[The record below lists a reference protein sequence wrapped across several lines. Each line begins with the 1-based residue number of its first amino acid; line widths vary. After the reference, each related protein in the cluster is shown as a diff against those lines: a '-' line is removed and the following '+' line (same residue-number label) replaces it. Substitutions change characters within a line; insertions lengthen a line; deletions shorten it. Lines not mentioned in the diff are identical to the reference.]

1 MTNSAPNIL
10 CGVKPATTIDG
21 VIAELDKI
29 IKWSIT
35 HNSRFGYF
43 AALYK
48 KVTIKVKEG
57 IADGVFE
64 NPERMEKLDI
74 IFANRYLDAYSCFEN
89 KTKLTNSW
97 TIAFKSASLARPI
110 VLQHLLAGMNAHI
123 DLDLGVAAAQ
133 IAPKDQIWELEN
145 DFKKINEILSDL
157 VDLVQKELS
166 GIWPLLNVLDW
177 LAGQWDEKLSD
188 IGMLFARNKAWEF
201 ALALAKD
208 EEELDDLINERDGMT
223 SGFAKKI
230 FSPGLLLSIV
240 LLFVKMGEI
249 GSIGSQIKLLD
260 GELE

>member
-1 MTNSAPNIL
+1 MTNSTPKIL

-21 VIAELDKI
+21 VIEELDKI
-29 IKWSIT
+29 IQWSIA
-35 HNSRFGYF
+35 HQSRFGYF

-48 KVTIKVKEG
+48 KVTIKVKDG
-57 IADGVFE
+57 IADGIFE
-64 NPERMEKLDI
+64 NGERMEQLDI

-89 KTKLTNSW
+89 KTKLSGSW
-97 TIAFKSASLARPI
+97 NIAFESASLARPI

-123 DLDLGVAAAQ
+123 DLDLGIAAAQ
-133 IAPKDQIWELEN
+133 VAPGKQICELEN

-166 GIWPLLNVLDW
+166 GIWPLLKVLDW

-208 EEELDDLINERDGMT
+208 EKKLNELINDRDGMT
-223 SGFAKKI
+223 AEFGRKI
-230 FSPGLLLSIV
+230 FSPGILLSSI
-240 LLFVKMGEI
+240 LLFVKVGEI
-249 GSIGSQIKLLD
+249 GSIGSQVKWLD